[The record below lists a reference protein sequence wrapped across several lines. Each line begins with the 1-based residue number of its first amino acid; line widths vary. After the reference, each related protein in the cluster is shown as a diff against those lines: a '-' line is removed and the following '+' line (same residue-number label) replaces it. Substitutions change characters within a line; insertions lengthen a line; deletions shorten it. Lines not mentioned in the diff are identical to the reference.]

1 MTILEIKDLH
11 KAYGEKTQVLRGIN
25 LQIEQGEF
33 VCIIGLSGAG
43 KSTLLRCVN
52 RLIEASSGAILVP
65 RALSGLSADG
75 AKADVLKLNAE
86 ELRLLRRKVGMVFQQ
101 FNIVKRLSV
110 IENVLSGGLGYQ
122 PALRSVLRIFSR
134 EEKRQALTNLKRVGL
149 LDHAY
154 KRADQLS
161 GGEQQRVAIAR
172 TLMQQPAI
180 ILADEPVASLDP
192 RLSRVVLDILK
203 RVCREDGI
211 TALVS
216 LHALELT
223 REYADRIIGLK
234 QGQIFFDGPA
244 RDLTDTI
251 VDSVYHRTRLSLNF
265 KSRSQCRKPAIG
277 FCCCGDPSPGANYP
291 RVFIHRE
298 A

>member
-1 MTILEIKDLH
+1 VTILEIKDLH
-11 KAYGEKTQVLRGIN
+11 KTYGDKTQVLRGIN

-65 RALSGLSADG
+65 GAFSGVSADG
-75 AKADVLKLNAE
+75 AKVDVLRLNAE
-86 ELRLLRRKVGMVFQQ
+86 DLRLLRRKVGMVFQQ

-122 PALRSVLRIFSR
+122 PGLRSVLRIFSR
-134 EEKRQALTNLKRVGL
+134 EEKRQALTNLDRVGL

-211 TALVS
+211 TAMVS

-223 REYADRIIGLK
+223 REYADHIIGLK
-234 QGQIFFDGPA
+234 QGQIFFDGRP
-244 RDLTDTI
+244 RDLTDAI
-251 VDSVYHRTRLSLNF
+251 VDSVYHGRD
-265 KSRSQCRKPAIG
+265 Q
-277 FCCCGDPSPGANYP
+277 
-291 RVFIHRE
+291 
-298 A
+298 

>member
-52 RLIEASSGAILVP
+52 RLISASSGAILVP
-65 RALSGLSADG
+65 RALSGLGADG
-75 AKADVLKLNAE
+75 AKADVLKLDAE
-86 ELRLLRRKVGMVFQQ
+86 QLRLLRRRVGMVFQQ

-122 PALRSVLRIFSR
+122 PRLRSMLRIFSR
-134 EEKRQALTNLKRVGL
+134 EEKRQALINLKRVGL
-149 LDHAY
+149 LDHAH

-223 REYADRIIGLK
+223 REYADRVIGLK
-234 QGQIFFDGPA
+234 QGQILFDGPPS
-244 RDLTDTI
+244 DLTDTI
-251 VDSVYHRTRLSLNF
+251 VESVYHRR
-265 KSRSQCRKPAIG
+265 
-277 FCCCGDPSPGANYP
+277 D
-291 RVFIHRE
+291 
-298 A
+298 

>member
-1 MTILEIKDLH
+1 VTILEIKDLH
-11 KAYGEKTQVLRGIN
+11 KTYGAKTQVLRGIN
-25 LQIEQGEF
+25 FQIEQGEF

-52 RLIEASSGAILVP
+52 RLIEASSGAVLVP
-65 RALSGLSADG
+65 RALSGVSADG
-75 AKADVLKLNAE
+75 AKVDVLKLNTE

-122 PALRSVLRIFSR
+122 PGLRSVLRIFSR
-134 EEKRQALTNLKRVGL
+134 DEKRRALTNLERVGL

-234 QGQIFFDGPA
+234 QGQIFFDGRP
-244 RDLTDTI
+244 RDLTDAI
-251 VDSVYHRTRLSLNF
+251 VDSVYHGRD
-265 KSRSQCRKPAIG
+265 Q
-277 FCCCGDPSPGANYP
+277 
-291 RVFIHRE
+291 
-298 A
+298 

>member
-1 MTILEIKDLH
+1 MTILEIKDLY
-11 KAYGEKTQVLRGIN
+11 KTYGDKTQVLRGIN

-65 RALSGLSADG
+65 RALSGVSADG
-75 AKADVLKLNAE
+75 ARVDVLRLNAE
-86 ELRLLRRKVGMVFQQ
+86 DLRLLRRKVGMVFQQ

-122 PALRSVLRIFSR
+122 PGLRSVLRIFSR
-134 EEKRQALTNLKRVGL
+134 EEKRQALTNLDRVGL

-223 REYADRIIGLK
+223 REYADHIIGLK
-234 QGQIFFDGPA
+234 QGQIFFDGGP
-244 RDLTDTI
+244 RDLTDAI
-251 VDSVYHRTRLSLNF
+251 VDSVYHGRD
-265 KSRSQCRKPAIG
+265 Q
-277 FCCCGDPSPGANYP
+277 
-291 RVFIHRE
+291 
-298 A
+298 